1 MFKIFNLFKKYT
13 NVSCFGKGPSINDGT
28 RFWPILTPSLP
39 LVIRRHKKSE
49 SPQIWRHKSLT
60 PPPKKKT
67 YLPPKSRIFFLK
79 INIVS
84 NRFFFFVIV
93 VCILCGA
100 ALWCCRIKRIKKESL
115 ELWNWH
121 QKTLENISR
130 LAKTADVKNIVFKFS
145 YNYQI
150 K

>member
-28 RFWPILTPSLP
+28 RFWPILTPHHP
-39 LVIRRHKKSE
+39 LRHTSSQKVRNPSNMT
-49 SPQIWRHKSLT
+49 SQIFD
-60 PPPKKKT
+60 PPPQT

-84 NRFFFFVIV
+84 NRFFFVIV

>member
-1 MFKIFNLFKKYT
+1 MT
-13 NVSCFGKGPSINDGT
+13 AHDFG
-28 RFWPILTPSLP
+28 RFWPPPSP
-39 LVIRRHKKSE
+39 SSYVVTKS
-49 SPQIWRHKSLT
+49 QKALKYDVTNLW
-60 PPPKKKT
+60 PPPKKKKT

-84 NRFFFFVIV
+84 NRLFFFVIV

-100 ALWCCRIKRIKKESL
+100 ALWYCRIKRIKKEAL

-121 QKTLENISR
+121 QKTLENIRR